1 MAKQSQ
7 DGQEIVRFTVANLVD
22 KTVDGKNLLDFE
34 FHYRRCGASAEEVPT
49 KYRVIFGGKIN
60 KAPREVVNHLKK
72 LAYDQYDQKKNDV
85 GETYVAKVGEQSRFM
100 VSEVA

>member
-1 MAKQSQ
+1 MAKQ
-7 DGQEIVRFTVANLVD
+7 DGQEIVKFTVANLVD
-22 KTVDGKNLLDFE
+22 KTVDGKNLTDFE
-34 FHYRRCGASAEEVPT
+34 FHYRRAGSSAMEVPT

-72 LAYDQYDQKKNDV
+72 LAYDQYDQRKNDV
-85 GETYVAKVGEQSRFM
+85 GETLVVKTGEQPRFM